1 MTLYKSTYTVDNY
14 FDYNADNDDTQ
25 VEGPHSTSTVYVHG
39 FGTDDSYDEE
49 KDKHAYGYGHIDP
62 YLNAK
67 HGYGYSKGYGYEKT
81 YGYGHGGYG
90 SGHGKVNQNIKERK
104 KYLIKKKYF
113 RDMDT
118 PPHTL
123 PPHPTT
129 PLFTGTIATTTDT
142 PLLDMGQDTVLPHR
156 LSATGS
162 GMDMDTPTATV
173 DIKIF

>member
-104 KYLIKKKYF
+104 KYLILK
-113 RDMDT
+113 
-118 PPHTL
+118 
-123 PPHPTT
+123 
-129 PLFTGTIATTTDT
+129 
-142 PLLDMGQDTVLPHR
+142 
-156 LSATGS
+156 
-162 GMDMDTPTATV
+162 
-173 DIKIF
+173 KIFQGYGYATPYAAPAPHHAPVYGHNSYDYGHAPAGYGAGYGAPTPFVGNGFRYGYGYAHGYGGH

>member
-1 MTLYKSTYTVDNY
+1 MSEFFMKFYKNTFTVIILTYNNDN
-14 FDYNADNDDTQ
+14 NDTQ

-90 SGHGKVNQNIKERK
+90 KVK
-104 KYLIKKKYF
+104 KN
-113 RDMDT
+113 
-118 PPHTL
+118 
-123 PPHPTT
+123 
-129 PLFTGTIATTTDT
+129 
-142 PLLDMGQDTVLPHR
+142 
-156 LSATGS
+156 
-162 GMDMDTPTATV
+162 
-173 DIKIF
+173 